1 MATAQK
7 STEILWQPNP
17 GPQERALSSRAFEL
31 LFGGSAGGGKSE
43 FLLMGPLRYVTHPH
57 FEALLLRRTFKE
69 LEKSLIGRAW
79 KYYPHL
85 GARYS
90 QQRHCWVFPSGAKI
104 WFSHL
109 EHEHDVHDHQS
120 AEYQY
125 VGFDELPT
133 FTEFQYR
140 YMISRLRGAHG
151 IPIEL
156 RATAN
161 PEPNWVK
168 RRWAPWV
175 DRSPDYHGERV
186 RSGEVLWY
194 VTDEDNGTEAWV
206 PRGTRDALSRS
217 FIRASIDD
225 NPHIAVNDPQYRV
238 RLAALDPVQRARLRD
253 GDWSAVYAAGKM
265 FKRAWFEIVDSV
277 PLRASRV
284 RWWDRAATEEGED
297 NDPDWTVGLLLAY
310 AGEGDFFV
318 EDVIRFRGGPG
329 EVERRILETAELD
342 AQKYPGLLVA
352 LPEDPGQAGKFE
364 ASYYVGKLARYNVKT
379 FRETGSKIVRASPA
393 SAQAEPRNG
402 AKYGRI
408 KLLRARWNDALLYEL
423 EQFPDGQF
431 DDQVDGLSG
440 AYQAV
445 QTWAELEGCDGASG
459 EREARD
465 LGGF

>member
-1 MATAQK
+1 MAAPAADV
-7 STEILWQPNP
+7 LWRPNA
-17 GPQERALSSRAFEL
+17 GPQRQALASSVFEL

-43 FLLMGPLRYVTHPH
+43 FLLMGPLRYVSQPS
-57 FEALLLRRTFKE
+57 FNALLLRRTFKE
-69 LEKSLIGRAW
+69 LESSLIARSW
-79 KYYPHL
+79 QYYPHL

-90 QQRHCWVFPSGAKI
+90 QQRHVWVFPSGAKI

-109 EHEHDVHDHQS
+109 EHDKDVHDHQS
-120 AEYQY
+120 TEYQSI
-125 VGFDELPT
+125 GFDELTT

-140 YMISRLRGAHG
+140 YMISRLRGTHG

-156 RATAN
+156 RASTN

-168 RRWAPWV
+168 RRFAPWV
-175 DRSPDYHGERV
+175 DRGPDYRGIRA

-194 VTDEDNGTEAWV
+194 VTNEHDGSERYVPSGT
-206 PRGTRDALSRS
+206 PGALSRS

-225 NPHIAVNDPQYRV
+225 NPYIAIRDPQYVV

-265 FKRAWFEIVDSV
+265 FKRGWFDVVDRV
-277 PLRASRV
+277 PLRATRV

-297 NDPDWTVGLLLAY
+297 NDPDWTVGLLLAFD
-310 AGEGDFFV
+310 GEWFYV

-329 EVERRILETAELD
+329 EVERRILETAERD
-342 AQKYPGLLVA
+342 ANRYPGVLVA
-352 LPEDPGQAGKFE
+352 LPEDPGAAGKFE
-364 ASYYVGKLARYNVKT
+364 AAHYVGKLARYAVQT
-379 FRETGSKIVRASPA
+379 FKESGSKIVRAQPV
-393 SAQAEPRNG
+393 SAQAEPRDG
-402 AKYGRI
+402 ARHGRI
-408 KLLRARWNDALLYEL
+408 KLLRAEWNDSFLYEL

-431 DDQVDGLSG
+431 DDQVDALSG

-445 QTWAELEGCDGASG
+445 QTWAELEGFEGVSG
-459 EREARD
+459 ERAAAN